1 MLIYAG
7 ILILITSE
15 PGFFFGK
22 VFVTINGQNQNI
34 FTMKRNSISLFA
46 VVIFLAVFQSCSNE
60 PVLHQN
66 ITGKANELIVV
77 ISDDSWNGKPGELL
91 KNTLGQ
97 NHLALPQE
105 EPVFDLINVPH
116 EAFKKI
122 FRSTRNIIQTS
133 ISENID
139 STGVIIKENVWA
151 YPQAVVEI
159 KAKNAQQF
167 EELFNQNSDKILS
180 YFLLAEKKRLTMN
193 YQKYHEKTVYN
204 ALNTNFGLTMTVP
217 PGFMIAREKE
227 NFIWLR
233 YETPDI
239 SQGIALYTFPYN
251 SDSTFTVNY
260 LVAKNDST
268 LEINI
273 PGPTEGSYMATEK
286 SLDQVFNIR
295 EHNKNYAAE
304 MRGLWRTENDF
315 MGGPYI
321 CLAELDA
328 SNQRVVVA
336 FGYVYAPSKEK
347 RNLLQQVEAMI
358 YSLKLNKQ
366 AENDKINSQVKM
378 GN

>member
-1 MLIYAG
+1 
-7 ILILITSE
+7 
-15 PGFFFGK
+15 
-22 VFVTINGQNQNI
+22 
-34 FTMKRNSISLFA
+34 MKRNLFLQFA
-46 VVIFLAVFQSCSNE
+46 ALVVLAASQSCSNE

-66 ITGKANELIVV
+66 ISGKANEMV
-77 ISDDSWNGKPGELL
+77 IIISNESWNGKPGDVLRAA
-91 KNTLGQ
+91 LGQ
-97 NHLALPQE
+97 EQIALPQQ
-105 EPVFDLINVPH
+105 EPIFDLINVPN

-122 FRSTRNIIQTS
+122 FRTTRNIIQTS
-133 ISENID
+133 ISENVEIPGITMKD
-139 STGVIIKENVWA
+139 DVWA
-151 YPQAVVEI
+151 YPQATVEI

-167 EELFNQNSDKILS
+167 EEIFNENSDKILS
-180 YFLLAEKKRLTMN
+180 YFLAAEKERLTMN
-193 YQKYHEKTVYN
+193 YQKYYDKTVFN
-204 ALNTNFGLTMTVP
+204 TLNENLGITMAVP
-217 PGFMIAREKE
+217 PGFVIARQKE
-227 NFIWLR
+227 SFIWTR

-239 SQGIALYTFPYN
+239 SQGIALFALPYE

-260 LVAKNDST
+260 LVAKLDST

-273 PGPTEGSYMATEK
+273 PGPTDGSYMAIEK
-286 SLDQVFNIR
+286 QFDQTFSIR
-295 EHNKNYAAE
+295 EHNKNYTAE

-328 SNQRVVVA
+328 SNQRVIVA

-358 YSLKLNKQ
+358 YSLKMNQQ

>member
-1 MLIYAG
+1 
-7 ILILITSE
+7 
-15 PGFFFGK
+15 
-22 VFVTINGQNQNI
+22 
-34 FTMKRNSISLFA
+34 MKRNLFFQFA
-46 VVIFLAVFQSCSNE
+46 GALILAITQSCSNE
-60 PVLHQN
+60 PVLHKN
-66 ITGKANELIVV
+66 ISGKANEMIIV
-77 ISDDSWNGKPGELL
+77 ISDDSWNGKPGDLL
-91 KNTLGQ
+91 REKLGQ
-97 NHLALPQE
+97 DQIALPQQ

-133 ISENID
+133 ISEN
-139 STGVIIKENVWA
+139 TETPGVTMKDDVWA

-167 EELFNQNSDKILS
+167 EEIFNQNSDKILS
-180 YFLLAEKKRLTMN
+180 YFIAAEKERLTMN
-193 YQKYHEKTVYN
+193 YEKYYERTVYN
-204 ALNTNFGLTMTVP
+204 ALNTDFGVTMTVP
-217 PGFMIAREKE
+217 PGFVIARQKE
-227 NFIWLR
+227 NFIWIR
-233 YETPDI
+233 YETPEI
-239 SQGIALYTFPYN
+239 SQGIAVYTFPYT
-251 SDSTFTVNY
+251 SDSTFTINY

-286 SLDQVFNIR
+286 SLDQVLTVV
-295 EHNKNYAAE
+295 EHNKNYATE

-328 SNQRVVVA
+328 SNQRVIVA

-358 YSLKLNKQ
+358 YSLKMNKQ
-366 AENDKINSQVKM
+366 TENDKINSQVKM